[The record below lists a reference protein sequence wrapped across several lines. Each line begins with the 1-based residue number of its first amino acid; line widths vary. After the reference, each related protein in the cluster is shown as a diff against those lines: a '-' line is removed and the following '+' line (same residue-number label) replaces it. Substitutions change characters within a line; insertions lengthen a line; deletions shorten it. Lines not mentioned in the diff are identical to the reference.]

1 MEKEKKAINQLLDI
15 DNFFSGGFAVKGEG
29 ISQKLESSEDEAE
42 KKISS
47 VHAETTETE
56 NELSKSEQ
64 LEKIAEEVKV
74 CTKCNLSQTRTFAV
88 PGEGNPDARIVFV
101 GEGPGGDEDKS
112 GRPFVGRAG
121 QLLTK
126 IINAMRLTRED
137 VFICNVIKC
146 RPPNNRDPLAS
157 EKDACR
163 DYLYRQLA
171 VIEPDIIVALGSHA
185 AKELLDT
192 DTAIGKLRGRF
203 HDFTIKGGTE
213 TIKFMPTY
221 HPAYL
226 LRNYSTENRKKVWD
240 DMKMVMQ
247 EIGIKS

>member
-1 MEKEKKAINQLLDI
+1 MKKAINQLLDI

-29 ISQKLESSEDEAE
+29 IFEDFAGAKNEAE
-42 KKISS
+42 TETISRP
-47 VHAETTETE
+47 AETKGTETE
-56 NELSKSEQ
+56 LSKTEQ

-74 CTKCNLSQTRTFAV
+74 CTKCSLSESRTFAV

-112 GRPFVGRAG
+112 GSPFVGRAG

-126 IINAMRLTRED
+126 IINAMKLSRED

-146 RPPNNRDPLAS
+146 RPPNNRDPLKS

-171 VIEPDIIVALGSHA
+171 VIEPEIIVALGSHA
-185 AKELLDT
+185 AQELLQT

-240 DMKMVMQ
+240 DMQLVMQ